1 MTREKLAPEEA
12 ERRNKECR
20 RRYYETHKA
29 EVAEKQRMKR
39 AGNPEYQKARR
50 DAYHE
55 SINKLI
61 EAGLYTPLTR
71 GRKRL
76 YTPEEAAEVAKKQR
90 YESNVRRRER
100 LRAGLSMLAGMETS
114 ESVAAQPLASDP

>member
-1 MTREKLAPEEA
+1 MPREKLSPEEA

-20 RRYYETHKA
+20 RRYYETHKP
-29 EVAEKQRMKR
+29 ELAEKQRMKR
-39 AGNPEYQKARR
+39 VGNAEYLKSRR

-55 SINKLI
+55 SMNKLI
-61 EAGLYTPLTR
+61 EAGLYTPLKR

-100 LRAGLSMLAGMETS
+100 LRAGLLILAGVETP
-114 ESVAAQPLASDP
+114 EAVPAQPLALDP

>member
-1 MTREKLAPEEA
+1 MAREKLAPEEA

-29 EVAEKQRMKR
+29 QIAEKQRMKR
-39 AGNPEYQKARR
+39 AGNPEYQKSRR
-50 DAYHE
+50 EAYHK
-55 SINKLI
+55 SINKLV
-61 EAGLYTPLTR
+61 EAGLYTPLKR

-76 YTPEEAAEVAKKQR
+76 YTHEEAAEVAKKQR

-100 LRAGLSMLAGMETS
+100 LRAGLSMLAEVENS
-114 ESVAAQPLASDP
+114 EAVAAQPLALDP

>member
-1 MTREKLAPEEA
+1 MNREKLDPEEA
-12 ERRNKECR
+12 TRRNRECR

-29 EVAEKQRMKR
+29 ELAEKQRMKR
-39 AGNPEYQKARR
+39 AGNPELLKSRR
-50 DAYHE
+50 EEYHE
-55 SINKLI
+55 NIKKLI
-61 EAGLYTPLTR
+61 EAGVYTPLQR

-100 LRAGLSMLAGMETS
+100 LKDGQTLLNNLRGE
-114 ESVAAQPLASDP
+114 

>member
-1 MTREKLAPEEA
+1 MAREKLAPEEA